1 MYLRKDILISNSF
14 SYVTVLFPLLRWIKA
29 NSIESLTKGEY
40 FFQFK
45 VKLNFFSLVFLVEC
59 LFSKVREHKVHLN
72 FRLKEQPSG
81 QAHSF
86 VLFSFFLS
94 IFDQVAFLKIIQDK
108 ISFSMW
114 QWILWTWL
122 PVNVPVLWRQYYIMW
137 PYRWTLLLWAW
148 MVWERVHAMYVFI
161 HKG

>member
-59 LFSKVREHKVHLN
+59 LFLKVREHKVHLN

-86 VLFSFFLS
+86 VLFSLFFFFRKTISRFWSCCLRKVPKEIEIS
-94 IFDQVAFLKIIQDK
+94 CRLKI
-108 ISFSMW
+108 
-114 QWILWTWL
+114 
-122 PVNVPVLWRQYYIMW
+122 RH
-137 PYRWTLLLWAW
+137 LLLVLRKILFAYPTAEAIL
-148 MVWERVHAMYVFI
+148 VTA
-161 HKG
+161 K